1 MTPASGD
8 GQRLAIFTICS
19 NNYMPFAQ
27 VLFDSLRR
35 HHPEAALFLCLADRL
50 PDTPS
55 RSVHDWAVIEAH
67 DLPIPDFPSF
77 AFRYDIMEF
86 NTALKPFMFLHLL
99 DDCGFDAV
107 IYFDP
112 DIEVFAP
119 LTGVVAAL
127 QAGASFFFTPHLC
140 APNERRQEP
149 NDLMIMRAGA
159 YNLGFLAVSRSEET
173 AEILSWWARRL
184 RYQCINAQ
192 AEGIFVDQ
200 KFMDLVPGF
209 APNVAIS
216 HDTTLNVAYWNL
228 EQRAL
233 DQTAEGWT
241 VDGAPLT
248 FFHFSGFNPRL
259 PDRLSKHDPRFKGD
273 LPRPLSALMT
283 HYAERLWTEGYG
295 TFPGAPYAY
304 GRFVSGTLIHP
315 AIRTMFRDWHP
326 FWGGDP
332 FHEYEAFLHETWSE
346 SAWGEPGHA
355 ATNFMRFLQ
364 NMVPQLSA
372 LDLRKPE
379 DAASMV
385 RWFVTD
391 APDALGL
398 DPALVEPIAA
408 RLGEL
413 RPAPSAIPARPEL
426 AEMDVTLTAPLQTSG
441 EAVESGHLTF
451 ETLIAS
457 SFAVEMRD
465 GSTLDGLSPSNAPV
479 EIICLA
485 ADRMA
490 AALPRRVSL
499 GDGAFRILVP
509 IWNLA
514 RFPEA
519 ALSALGLVHEIWAP
533 SRFIQLALAGRT
545 DRPVIHM
552 PLAVEVEPV
561 VTVPRGAFGI
571 PEDRFVFLSFFTGRP
586 SLDRTDPRIAIQAFR
601 QAFPQRGKACL
612 VLASPDDPVT
622 HEQGCAIAKE
632 ICGDP
637 DIRLLDRRL
646 TLADSGSLT
655 AACDAVLSLHRSQ
668 GLGLSIA
675 RAMLLELPVIAT
687 RYSAS
692 GEFVTDQTGF
702 PVDYRLVPAADG
714 TLQPGQSW
722 AEIDTAH
729 AAWIMA
735 RLAESPQRAAPLV
748 ARALAH
754 VRHTHARGAV
764 AARQKARL
772 LALGMRPT

>member
-1 MTPASGD
+1 MTPASSG
-8 GQRLAIFTICS
+8 GHRLAIFTICS

-27 VLFDSLRR
+27 VLFDSVRR

-55 RSVHDWAVIEAH
+55 RFVRDWTVIEAH
-67 DLPIPDFPSF
+67 DLSIPDFPSF

-99 DDCGFDAV
+99 DDRGFDAA

-119 LTGVVAAL
+119 LAGVVAAL
-127 QAGASFFFTPHLC
+127 QGGASFLFTPHLC

-159 YNLGFLAVSRSEET
+159 YNLGFLAVTRSEET
-173 AEILSWWARRL
+173 TELLGWWARRL

-233 DQTAEGWT
+233 AQTAEGWT

-248 FFHFSGFNPRL
+248 FFHFSGFDPRL
-259 PDRLSKHDPRFKGD
+259 PNRLSKHDPRFVGD
-273 LPRPLSALMT
+273 LPPPLSTLIT
-283 HYAERLWTEGYG
+283 HYAERLWAEGYG
-295 TFPGAPYAY
+295 TVPGASYAY
-304 GRFVSGTLIHP
+304 GRFASGTPIHP

-332 FHEYEAFLHETWSE
+332 FREYEAFLHEIWPE
-346 SAWGEPGHA
+346 SGRGEPGHA

-364 NMVPQLSA
+364 DIVPQLSN

-379 DAASMV
+379 DAESVV

-398 DPALVEPIAA
+398 DPALVQPVAA

-413 RPAPSAIPARPEL
+413 RAAPSVIPVRSEA
-426 AEMDVTLTAPLQTSG
+426 AEMDVTLTVPLRTSG
-441 EAVESGHLTF
+441 EAEESGHLAF
-451 ETLIAS
+451 GALIAS
-457 SFAVEMRD
+457 NLAVEMRD
-465 GSTLDGLSPSNAPV
+465 GSTLDGFSPGNAPV

-490 AALPRRVSL
+490 EALPRRVSL
-499 GDGAFRILVP
+499 GGDAFRVLVP
-509 IWNLA
+509 VWDLA
-514 RFPEA
+514 RFPEV

-545 DRPVIHM
+545 NRPVIHM
-552 PLAVEVEPV
+552 PLAVEVESV
-561 VTVPRGAFGI
+561 VTLPRSAFGI
-571 PEDRFVFLSFFTGRP
+571 PEDRFAFLSFFTGRP
-586 SLDRTDPRIAIQAFR
+586 SLDRTDPRIAIHAFR

-612 VLASPDDPVT
+612 VLASPDSSVT
-622 HEQGCAIAKE
+622 HEQRHAIAAE
-632 ICGDP
+632 IGDDP
-637 DIRLLDRRL
+637 DILLLDRRL
-646 TLADSGSLT
+646 TSAQKGSLM
-655 AACDAVLSLHRSQ
+655 AACDAVLSLYRSQ
-668 GLGLSIA
+668 GLGLSIS

-692 GEFVTDQTGF
+692 AELVTDQTGF

-714 TLQPGQSW
+714 ALQPAQNW

-729 AAWIMA
+729 AASIMTC
-735 RLAESPQRAAPLV
+735 LAENPQRAVPLV
-748 ARALAH
+748 AQAREH
-754 VRHTHARGAV
+754 VRHTHGREAV

-772 LALGMRPT
+772 VALGMRPT

>member
-1 MTPASGD
+1 MTPASR

-27 VLFDSLRR
+27 VLFDSVRR
-35 HHPEAALFLCLADRL
+35 YHSDAALFLCLADRL

-55 RSVHDWAVIEAH
+55 RSVHDWTVIEAH

-99 DDCGFDAV
+99 DDRGFDAV

-140 APNERRQEP
+140 APNESRQEP

-173 AEILSWWARRL
+173 AELLSWWARRL

-209 APNVAIS
+209 ASSVAIS

-233 DQTAEGWT
+233 AQTAEGWT

-259 PDRLSKHDPRFKGD
+259 PNRLSKHDPRFVGD
-273 LPRPLSALMT
+273 LPLPLSALMA

-304 GRFVSGTLIHP
+304 GQFASGTLIHP
-315 AIRTMFRDWHP
+315 VIRTMFRDWHP

-332 FHEYEAFLHETWSE
+332 FREYEAFLHETWPE
-346 SAWGEPGHA
+346 SARGEHGHA
-355 ATNFMRFLQ
+355 VTNFMRFLQ
-364 NMVPQLSA
+364 NMVPQLSG
-372 LDLRKPE
+372 LDLRKSE
-379 DAASMV
+379 DAESMV
-385 RWFVTD
+385 RWFVTE
-391 APDALGL
+391 ALDALGM
-398 DPALVEPIAA
+398 DPALVEPIAT

-413 RPAPSAIPARPEL
+413 RPAAATIPARSEV
-426 AEMDVTLTAPLQTSG
+426 AEMDVTLTAPLQTGG
-441 EAVESGHLTF
+441 EAAESGHLTF
-451 ETLIAS
+451 EALIAS
-457 SFAVEMRD
+457 SIAVEMRD
-465 GSTLDGLSPSNAPV
+465 GSALDGLSPSNASV

-499 GDGAFRILVP
+499 GDDAFRILVP
-509 IWNLA
+509 VWDLA

-552 PLAVEVEPV
+552 PLALEVEPV

-601 QAFPQRGKACL
+601 QAFPRRGKACL
-612 VLASPDDPVT
+612 VLASPDGPVT
-622 HEQGCAIAKE
+622 HEQGCAIAEE
-632 ICGDP
+632 IRGDP

-714 TLQPGQSW
+714 TLQPAQSW

-735 RLAESPQRAAPLV
+735 GLVENPHRAVPLT
-748 ARALAH
+748 ARAHAH
-754 VRHTHARGAV
+754 VRHTHGREAV

-772 LALGMRPT
+772 LTLGMQPT